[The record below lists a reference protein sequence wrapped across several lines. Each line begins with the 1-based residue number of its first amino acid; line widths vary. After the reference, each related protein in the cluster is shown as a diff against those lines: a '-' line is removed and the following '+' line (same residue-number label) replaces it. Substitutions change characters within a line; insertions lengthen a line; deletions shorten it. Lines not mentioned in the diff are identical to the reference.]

1 MSLTNFLFTSA
12 AASVVLGFVFY
23 YIVIGL
29 CLRHLGSHLLR
40 RTTPKRSL
48 MLEKL
53 GAGDKGR
60 IVGFFH
66 PYWSVMVPFRFRA
79 ASKPKKKPKI
89 IDEKLHKAMLAVV
102 VNVSSGLPS
111 ARSRTN
117 TPIS

>member
-1 MSLTNFLFTSA
+1 MTDWPTMSLTNFLFTSA

-66 PYWSVMVPFRFRA
+66 PYWSVMVPFR
-79 ASKPKKKPKI
+79 SSCSEQTKKEAK
-89 IDEKLHKAMLAVV
+89 
-102 VNVSSGLPS
+102 N
-111 ARSRTN
+111 N
-117 TPIS
+117 